1 MQNRKTTFC
10 FTSSAVL
17 CGVVLSVSLAPV
29 WALDGAAE
37 KDTLNGRAESQ
48 GLTGGTV
55 EQILQGDVEQRTLQ
69 GGTQQQVLQGQTQ
82 NQVLTGGA
90 QQQVLQGQTQQQVLT
105 GGAQQQLLTGGAEQK
120 VLTGGTSTRLLNGS
134 IKDEAALNPSL
145 ILLPG
150 ASDKARGLAGGVNG
164 QQPMAGQVNQFKGNQ
179 HFFPGQATPSPFG
192 NPGSPLNAAAGWS
205 THPISPISSYT
216 LTPRNGVMTFGPSYS
231 VTPGTMTRGV
241 TEIAPHYQSRQ
252 LETRNGVT
260 SYVPGYEVT
269 KANSE
274 QSGLNVQMF
283 GPGMGLRGGPL
294 IGNLDPFSMKGDPV
308 TKGGVTSYVPGY
320 EVKKIVETKSAV
332 NDYTPGGTL
341 AHSQSRG
348 GVVTYAPGYEVS
360 IMVPGYRKETL
371 GGQYSAATGN
381 PTGLLAQA
389 GKLKT
394 GGGEFAEPVVAQ
406 QEPLRADALLLP
418 TLHATVA
425 PTWNDWYHRVAGA
438 IYARWQSVDVG
449 PGVATVRVTVSQDRN
464 LSAQVEDFQP
474 ADSVARNI
482 DAETNFKQCALNAV
496 QLVKQY
502 EIPKFPENADLPRV
516 TFDLEMKRNVESS
529 PGFDVAGSDGKAKH

>member
-1 MQNRKTTFC
+1 MAILGYASFIIAFSPLSWRPMQNRKNILC
-10 FTSSAVL
+10 FTFSAASWGI
-17 CGVVLSVSLAPV
+17 CCSVALMPALVQHCMAQDNSLK
-29 WALDGAAE
+29 GH
-37 KDTLNGRAESQ
+37 AESQ
-48 GLTGGTV
+48 GLTGNTV
-55 EQILQGDVEQRTLQ
+55 EQILQGDVEQRSLQ
-69 GGTQQQVLQGQTQ
+69 
-82 NQVLTGGA
+82 GGA

-105 GGAQQQLLTGGAEQK
+105 GG
-120 VLTGGTSTRLLNGS
+120 TSTRFLNGS

-150 ASDKARGLAGGVNG
+150 ASDKSRGLSGGING
-164 QQPMAGQVNQFKGNQ
+164 QQPMAGQVNQFAGNQ
-179 HFFPGQATPSPFG
+179 HFLPGQATPTPFG
-192 NPGSPLNAAAGWS
+192 RPGSPLNAAAGWA
-205 THPISPISSYT
+205 THPIPPISSYT

-231 VTPGTMTRGV
+231 VTPGYTTKGV

-252 LETRNGVT
+252 LQTHNGVT

-269 KANSE
+269 KSNSE
-274 QSGLNVQMF
+274 QSGSRVQMF
-283 GPGMGLRGGPL
+283 GPGMGLRGFGPL
-294 IGNLDPFSMKGDPV
+294 IGNLGPFGMKGDPV
-308 TKGGVTSYVPGY
+308 RKDGVTSYVPGY
-320 EVKKIVETKSAV
+320 EVKKVEEKRSSV
-332 NDYTPGGTL
+332 SDYTPGGVL

-371 GGQYSAATGN
+371 GGNYSAATGN
-381 PTGLLAQA
+381 PSGLLAQA

-394 GGGEFAEPVVAQ
+394 PGGGEFAEPVIAQ
-406 QEPLRADALLLP
+406 EQPMHADALLLP

-474 ADSVARNI
+474 ADSVER
-482 DAETNFKQCALNAV
+482 DVDSETNFKRCALNAV

-516 TFDLEMKRNVESS
+516 TFDLEMKRNVESR
-529 PGFDVAGSDGKAKH
+529 PGFDVAGSSGKAKP

>member
-1 MQNRKTTFC
+1 MQNQKTGYY
-10 FTSSAVL
+10 FTLSAVSCAVFFSASL
-17 CGVVLSVSLAPV
+17 TPVL
-29 WALDGAAE
+29 ALEGAAE
-37 KDTLNGRAESQ
+37 KDTLKGQAESQ

-69 GGTQQQVLQGQTQ
+69 GG
-82 NQVLTGGA
+82 A

-105 GGAQQQLLTGGAEQK
+105 GGAQQQVLTGGAEQK

-150 ASDKARGLAGGVNG
+150 ASDKSRGLMGGVNG
-164 QQPMAGQVNQFKGNQ
+164 QQPVAGQVNQFKGNQ

-192 NPGSPLNAAAGWS
+192 NPGSPLNAAAGWA
-205 THPISPISSYT
+205 THPIAPISSYT

-231 VTPGTMTRGV
+231 VTPGTTTRGV
-241 TEIAPHYQSRQ
+241 TEIAPQYESRHTV
-252 LETRNGVT
+252 TRNGVT

-269 KANSE
+269 RANAE
-274 QSGLNVQMF
+274 QSGTRVQMF
-283 GPGMGLRGGPL
+283 GPGMGLRGAGPL
-294 IGNLDPFSMKGDPV
+294 IGNLGQFSMTGDPV
-308 TKGGVTSYVPGY
+308 SKDGVTAYVPGY
-320 EVKKIVETKSAV
+320 EVKKVVETKSAV
-332 NDYTPGGTL
+332 NDYTPGGKL
-341 AHSQSRG
+341 AHTQSRG

-381 PTGLLAQA
+381 PAGLLAQA
-389 GKLKT
+389 GKLKV

-482 DAETNFKQCALNAV
+482 DSETNFKQSALNAV

-516 TFDLEMKRNVESS
+516 TFDLEMKRNVESQ
-529 PGFDVAGSDGKAKH
+529 PGFDVAGSDRKAKR

>member
-1 MQNRKTTFC
+1 MQNRKTASSFTFAAA
-10 FTSSAVL
+10 S
-17 CGVVLSVSLAPV
+17 CGVFLAV
-29 WALDGAAE
+29 ALTPLMARQAAAQQDGL
-37 KDTLNGRAESQ
+37 KGRTESQ
-48 GLTGGTV
+48 QLTGNSV

-82 NQVLTGGA
+82 QQVLTGGA
-90 QQQVLQGQTQQQVLT
+90 QQQV
-105 GGAQQQLLTGGAEQK
+105 LTGGAEQK
-120 VLTGGTSTRLLNGS
+120 VLTGGTSTRFLNGS
-134 IKDEAALNPSL
+134 IKDDAALNPSL

-150 ASDKARGLAGGVNG
+150 SADKSRGLSGGING
-164 QQPMAGQVNQFKGNQ
+164 QQPMAGHVNQFAGNQ
-179 HFFPGQATPSPFG
+179 HFLPGQATPTPFG
-192 NPGSPLNAAAGWS
+192 TPGRPLNAAAGWA
-205 THPISPISSYT
+205 THPIAPVSSYN
-216 LTPRNGVMTFGPSYS
+216 LTPRNGVMSFGPSYTI
-231 VTPGTMTRGV
+231 TPGTTTRGI

-269 KANSE
+269 KSNSE
-274 QSGLNVQMF
+274 QSGSKVQMF
-283 GPGMGLRGGPL
+283 GPGMGLRGFGTL
-294 IGNLDPFSMKGDPV
+294 IGNLSPFSMKGDPV
-308 TKGGVTSYVPGY
+308 TKGGVTAYVPGY
-320 EVKKIVETKSAV
+320 EVKKVVETKSSV
-332 NDYTPGGTL
+332 SDYTPGGVLSHT
-341 AHSQSRG
+341 QSRA

-381 PTGLLAQA
+381 PSGLLAQA

-394 GGGEFAEPVVAQ
+394 PGSGEFAEPVIAQ
-406 QEPLRADALLLP
+406 EQPLRADALLLP

-449 PGVATVRVTVSQDRN
+449 PGVAIVRVTVSQDRN
-464 LSAQVEDFQP
+464 LSAQVEDFKP
-474 ADSVARNI
+474 ADSVGR
-482 DAETNFKQCALNAV
+482 DVDSETNFKQCALNAV

-516 TFDLEMKRNVESS
+516 TFDLEMKRNVESK
-529 PGFDVAGSDGKAKH
+529 PGFDVAGSSGKAKP